1 MFETTSRFGV
11 VKYKISPRL
20 TIVERGKYMKAEFI
34 YKLGDEQW
42 SREWNWS
49 RISEWDGAEAF
60 YFDAEFSYLL
70 PLNGTTVEDVQKIF
84 DYLCS
89 KEADETR
96 KRRSDAELT
105 FYWHEL
111 ARKAANDAEAAAQRA
126 EKSAFRMFIA
136 AALAVAAS
144 LCAVLSHWTHFQP

>member
-1 MFETTSRFGV
+1 MFETARRYGGV
-11 VKYKISPRL
+11 WYRISPRL

-34 YKLGDEQW
+34 YKLGDKQW

-49 RISEWDGAEAF
+49 KFSEEVGAEAY
-60 YFDAEFSYLL
+60 YFDAEFAYLL
-70 PLNGTTVEDVQKIF
+70 PLNGTTAEDVQKIF

-89 KEADETR
+89 KESDETR

-105 FYWHEL
+105 FYWHEH
-111 ARKAANDAEAAAQRA
+111 ARKAASDAEDAAQRA
-126 EKSAFRMFIA
+126 EKSAAKMYIS

-144 LCAVLSHWTHFQP
+144 LFAAISHWIHF